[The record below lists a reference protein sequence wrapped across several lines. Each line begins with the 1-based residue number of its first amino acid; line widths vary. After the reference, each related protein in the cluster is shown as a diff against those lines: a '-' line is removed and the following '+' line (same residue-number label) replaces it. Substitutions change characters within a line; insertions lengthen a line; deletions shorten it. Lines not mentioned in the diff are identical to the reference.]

1 MCVISYHLLESL
13 PPPLPPHGK
22 TELISQ
28 LLMTNHFYLAFETW
42 CDLSRLLQIP
52 ERDI

>member
-1 MCVISYHLLESL
+1 MYVCDILSPFRES
-13 PPPLPPHGK
+13 PPPHGK